1 MRPECKALQLR
12 RVIYN
17 KFTLSV
23 DEGWKINEALGRKA
37 GDVWRQGWVKCS
49 GRVMERSSR
58 QGVSREPEVGNACG
72 SFGSYLLSFA
82 LAGPL
87 CSQATL

>member
-1 MRPECKALQLR
+1 MKL
-12 RVIYN
+12 
-17 KFTLSV
+17 
-23 DEGWKINEALGRKA
+23 LGGRLGMS
-37 GDVWRQGWVKCS
+37 GDRGWVKCS

>member
-17 KFTLSV
+17 KFTLWV

-37 GDVWRQGWVKCS
+37 GDVWRQGLGQVQWKS
-49 GRVMERSSR
+49 HGKI
-58 QGVSREPEVGNACG
+58 
-72 SFGSYLLSFA
+72 L
-82 LAGPL
+82 
-87 CSQATL
+87 QARCEQRA